1 MLVPWRVQFQL
12 YPNYKRKHPTSVKR
26 SHVRAGCALFGRNGG
41 TRISGA
47 YLFVFPTWDPRNS
60 LISIQVLSVGRIED
74 GIEAAVSIEIER
86 FRGL

>member
-41 TRISGA
+41 TGISGA
-47 YLFVFPTWDPRNS
+47 YLFEVPTWDPLEFTDFHPS
-60 LISIQVLSVGRIED
+60 FIGWED
-74 GIEAAVSIEIER
+74 
-86 FRGL
+86 